1 MRRLSATTLPAMLV
15 RLRWFLLGAAATA
28 WGGMVVIGRL
38 ARLRERLTP
47 ANLARE
53 GGTFAADVL
62 DRVGDAVAGR
72 RVSS

>member
-1 MRRLSATTLPAMLV
+1 MLV

-28 WGGMVVIGRL
+28 WGGVVVIGRL

-53 GGTFAADVL
+53 GGTMAADWL
-62 DRVGDAVAGR
+62 QRLGDAVAGR
-72 RVSS
+72 EGSR